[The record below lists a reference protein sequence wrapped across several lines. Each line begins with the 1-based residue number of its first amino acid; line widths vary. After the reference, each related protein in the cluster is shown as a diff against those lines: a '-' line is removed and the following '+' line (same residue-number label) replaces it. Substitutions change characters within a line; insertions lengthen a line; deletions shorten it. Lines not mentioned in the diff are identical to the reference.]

1 MRILTLNN
9 KSYNLNDLPDVIE
22 EDIRYSV
29 LDNSNSENPDFF
41 FHPLIFMES
50 FNSPAIQLKINNY
63 TIQMPLDWHILVGD
77 QNCGLDPE
85 AIPLT
90 SLNQRKFEAFT
101 FNPMTGFG
109 AEFSEI
115 KIANI
120 FQDVKWF
127 FPKLRNGH
135 YLSVPLGD
143 DENPRC
149 VFFIKDVTKQCESLK
164 IDQIM

>member
-1 MRILTLNN
+1 MTC
-9 KSYNLNDLPDVIE
+9 
-22 EDIRYSV
+22 
-29 LDNSNSENPDFF
+29 
-41 FHPLIFMES
+41 
-50 FNSPAIQLKINNY
+50 
-63 TIQMPLDWHILVGD
+63 T
-77 QNCGLDPE
+77 E

-115 KIANI
+115 VIANI

>member
-1 MRILTLNN
+1 MRILTLCN

-29 LDNSNSENPDFF
+29 LDNSDANNPDFF

-50 FNSPAIQLKINNY
+50 FNSPAIHLEIGGY
-63 TIQMPLDWHILVGD
+63 SVQMPLDWHILVGD
-77 QNCGLDPE
+77 PSCGLDPE

-90 SLNQRKFEAFT
+90 SLNQRKFTALA
-101 FNPMTGFG
+101 FNPITGFG
-109 AEFSEI
+109 AEFVQVNI
-115 KIANI
+115 VNI

-143 DENPRC
+143 AVNPKC
-149 VFFIKDVTKQCESLK
+149 VYFIKDVTKSCELLK
-164 IDQIM
+164 LDLIM